1 MVCKEEGWY
10 YVVEEF
16 KLSMKIKIKIYVI
29 FINLFM

>member
-16 KLSMKIKIKIYVI
+16 KLSMKIKIYVI